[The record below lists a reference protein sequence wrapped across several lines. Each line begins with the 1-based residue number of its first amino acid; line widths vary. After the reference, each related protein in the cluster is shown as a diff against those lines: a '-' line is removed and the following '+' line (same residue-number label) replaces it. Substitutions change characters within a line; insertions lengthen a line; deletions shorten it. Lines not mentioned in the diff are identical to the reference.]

1 MRSHSRG
8 GFGWGL
14 IGLALATVPAKGAP
28 TEFDFND
35 PKKVNSISFTLDS
48 LLEPI
53 VGIASGITGK
63 VTFDPAKPIA
73 TVGAITVESK
83 SLQFANKGMQ
93 STLHGADWLNVNKN
107 PKIEF
112 TLKKVT
118 DAKPAGEGVT
128 DMTVSGDMTCN
139 GVTKEL
145 TTLVKATYLPGKMS
159 ERGGKLEGDL
169 LVLRATF
176 TIKRTDFGLKPD
188 MSDKVVAEAIQV
200 QVAIVGSSPKK

>member
-1 MRSHSRG
+1 MRSHSQG
-8 GFGWGL
+8 GLGWGL
-14 IGLALATVPAKGAP
+14 MSLSLAAAAVSAAP
-28 TEFDFND
+28 TEFDFDD

-63 VTFDPAKPIA
+63 LSFDPTSPTSTTGGISAEAKN
-73 TVGAITVESK
+73 
-83 SLQFANKGMQ
+83 LQFANKGMQ
-93 STLHGADWLNVNKN
+93 DTLHGADWLDVNKN

-112 TLKKVT
+112 KFKKVIA
-118 DAKPAGEGVT
+118 AKPAGEGVT
-128 DMTVSGDMTCN
+128 EMTVVGDMTCH
-139 GVTKEL
+139 GVTKEV
-145 TTLVKATYLPGKMS
+145 TVPVKATHLPGKLS
-159 ERGGKLEGDL
+159 ERGGKAEGDL
-169 LVLRATF
+169 LVLRSNF